1 MRIQNEKGV
10 FMKKMMMMLTTGLFA
25 VSFSG
30 QLSLADNHEK
40 GEHKAQ
46 MEAQRNAVESACSAE
61 ATATGCAGKEVG
73 KGLLK
78 CMHEYKKANKDFKF
92 SDGCKEAT
100 KDLKHERKE
109 HRKHKKEAEEK
120 K

>member
-1 MRIQNEKGV
+1 
-10 FMKKMMMMLTTGLFA
+10 MKKMMMILTIGLFA

-30 QLSLADNHEK
+30 ERAQADNHAK

-61 ATATGCAGKEVG
+61 ATETGCTGMEVG

-78 CMHEYKKANKDFKF
+78 CMHEYKKAHKDFKF

-109 HRKHKKEAEEK
+109 HKMHIKDKKAEEK